1 MALDYIYGY
10 VVAVWSSSFFTALL
24 FGWYRKTVVKTKLG
38 FFFFLFLFLFF
49 MLFSCFS
56 FFFFLQFFFF
66 CTKAGP
72 SPCAPKTRSLGAQ
85 QPRSQSSLAISDVT
99 SPVKLVGKIRAIALG
114 SKLPLGY
121 CDLAWVRG
129 WTCFCFRSHFRLSDV
144 YVIRHI
150 TYGKMFLSMV

>member
-1 MALDYIYGY
+1 MHFNNYIKSHNGHIMALDYIYGY

-24 FGWYRKTVVKTKLG
+24 FGWYQKTVVKTKLG
-38 FFFFLFLFLFF
+38 FFFLFLFLFSHAF
-49 MLFSCFS
+49 FL
-56 FFFFLQFFFF
+56 FFFFFFNFSFF

-114 SKLPLGY
+114 SKLPLG
-121 CDLAWVRG
+121 
-129 WTCFCFRSHFRLSDV
+129 
-144 YVIRHI
+144 
-150 TYGKMFLSMV
+150 

>member
-1 MALDYIYGY
+1 MHFNNYIKSHNGHIMALDYIYGY

-24 FGWYRKTVVKTKLG
+24 FDWYQKTVVKTKLG
-38 FFFFLFLFLFF
+38 FFFLFLFLFF

-99 SPVKLVGKIRAIALG
+99 SPVKLVGKIRAIALC
-114 SKLPLGY
+114 SKLPLG
-121 CDLAWVRG
+121 
-129 WTCFCFRSHFRLSDV
+129 
-144 YVIRHI
+144 
-150 TYGKMFLSMV
+150 

>member
-1 MALDYIYGY
+1 MHFNNYIKSHNGHIMALDYIYGY

-24 FGWYRKTVVKTKLG
+24 FGWYQKTVVKTKLG
-38 FFFFLFLFLFF
+38 FFFSFPVSVFSCFFSVFLFF
-49 MLFSCFS
+49 FFNFS
-56 FFFFLQFFFF
+56 FF

-114 SKLPLGY
+114 SKLPLG
-121 CDLAWVRG
+121 
-129 WTCFCFRSHFRLSDV
+129 
-144 YVIRHI
+144 
-150 TYGKMFLSMV
+150 